1 MGRHSLP
8 DEDGTVA
15 ADPRPRARGRTVA
28 IATALVLTVAAG
40 TAVAVRSDLF
50 SLGGTCRDDTVKLKV
65 VAAPAIAP
73 ALRAAAD
80 DAREKEV
87 TSDGSCIDVRVT
99 ARESYKVA
107 DALRSGKGDPGYD
120 VWVPDSDLWVQRV
133 GLGGKQTK
141 VTAAGNLASSPVGMA
156 MVPAAAESLGWPKK
170 TYSWPELTGAAMKS
184 DKLRLGAADPARSAT
199 GLLALA
205 KLSASAKKSGGKDG
219 DTQAAGLA
227 KALSARTSDS
237 DGQLLDTLAR
247 DSSGTEQ
254 GNPRRNQALILSEQ
268 AAFGHNASAGEEN
281 SLDMFYPKDG
291 SPRLD
296 YPYTLVE
303 EDKLSTDQSRA
314 ALRFMTL
321 FSNDEG
327 RAILEKHGFR
337 TGSADT
343 PSEQVVTAAGGR
355 TPQPYA
361 DEASEP
367 PSDKELQETLGMWT
381 ITVQSARISTVV
393 DVSDSMSEFVPGR
406 DQTRMEIT
414 KSSLLQALAG
424 FTDEDEI
431 GLWEFATLLD
441 GKRDYRKL
449 VPTERLGDRKGGGTQ
464 RDKVSEAFS
473 GLAPIPGGATGLY
486 DTTLAA
492 YKEATSTYASGK
504 FNAVVL
510 LTDGANQDPGSLSR
524 SNLISQL
531 RDLSD
536 LKHPVPLI
544 AIAVGPNADKE
555 EVEQIAE
562 ATGGSG
568 HQVDDPAQIH
578 AVILKAIMEAG
589 SSQG

>member
-8 DEDGTVA
+8 DEYGTDA
-15 ADPRPRARGRTVA
+15 PDPRPRSRGRTVA
-28 IATALVLTVAAG
+28 VATALVLTVAAG
-40 TAVAVRSDLF
+40 TAVAVRSDLLTF
-50 SLGGTCRDDTVKLKV
+50 GGSCRDDSVELDL
-65 VAAPAIAP
+65 VAAPDIAP

-80 DAREKEV
+80 DARENEV
-87 TSDGSCIDVRVT
+87 TSDGSCIDVRVL
-99 ARESYKVA
+99 ARESYQVT
-107 DALRSGKGDPGYD
+107 DELRTGKGDPEYD
-120 VWVPDSDLWVQRV
+120 VWVPDSELWLQRV
-133 GLGGKQTK
+133 GLGGRQNK
-141 VTAAGNLASSPVGMA
+141 VAPAGNIASSPVGMA
-156 MVPAAAESLGWPKK
+156 MVPTAAQSLGWPKK
-170 TYSWPELTGAAMKS
+170 TYSWPELTGAAMKG

-205 KLSASAKKSGGKDG
+205 KLGKSAKKSGGKDG
-219 DTQAAGLA
+219 DTQAAAMA
-227 KALSARTSDS
+227 KALSARTTDNDS
-237 DGQLLDTLAR
+237 QLLDTLAR
-247 DSSGTEQ
+247 DSSGTEE

-268 AAFGHNASAGEEN
+268 AAYQHNESAGEEN

-296 YPYTLVE
+296 YPYTLVQ
-303 EDKLSTDQSRA
+303 EDELSTDQSRA

-321 FSNDEG
+321 FSEDAG
-327 RAILEKHGFR
+327 HALLEKHGFR
-337 TGSADT
+337 TGTEEPSAKL
-343 PSEQVVTAAGGR
+343 VTAAGGR
-355 TPQPYA
+355 TPQPYG
-361 DEASEP
+361 DEPSEP
-367 PSDKELQETLGMWT
+367 PSDKDLQETLGMWT
-381 ITVQSARISTVV
+381 ITVQSARLSTVV

-406 DQTRMEIT
+406 NQSRMEVT

-441 GKRDYRKL
+441 GERDYRKL
-449 VPTERLGDRKGGGTQ
+449 VPTERLGDRKGDGTQ

-473 GLAPIPGGATGLY
+473 DLAPIPGGATGLY

-504 FNAVVL
+504 FNALVV
-510 LTDGANQDPGSLSR
+510 LTDGANQDPGSITR
-524 SNLISQL
+524 SNLVAQL
-531 RDLSD
+531 ENLSD
-536 LKHPVPLI
+536 PKRPVPLI

-555 EVEQIAE
+555 EVVQIAE

-589 SSQG
+589 SHG